1 MGMIKNLTVLGVGDG
16 IAIKDPEN
24 NETYIGKVE
33 DVVDFMDEEV
43 YFVKYMDPYD
53 EKIKETS
60 VTVGD
65 IDLIKQKELYYG
77 N

>member
-24 NETYIGKVE
+24 NETYIGKVV
-33 DVVDFMDEEV
+33 DVVDFMDAEV